1 MKQRITEIPRYAK
14 LPRRWKQLVAAGQ
27 PFVVTGG
34 GRPRLDLARVER
46 AGEGAE
52 VMVKNQVDGAV
63 GTATLSDLVRCL
75 GQEGA
80 IWYMTQHAVP
90 TALERYVPRRP
101 VAGAP
106 GMRKPN
112 LWLGSARAF
121 TQLHQDVLHNLILQ
135 LDGVKRFTVFAPQDD
150 RYLYRETDED
160 RPNYSQIPRTS
171 EVDRARFPNYRRAR
185 AFRVEL
191 RPKDIFVL
199 PAYWWHEVLT
209 LEDSLMLNYWWAP
222 TPASVRGIEVE
233 SQILSAAIAR
243 RHVMKHLDLQAFS
256 SDHAL
261 VEDLLRQGLHLL
273 AAVMLEALSE
283 DLVEA
288 LARKHRLDPA
298 LYTATAEAILKTK
311 GLLPAEAME
320 LLKVIRME
328 ASAADKCLKTRA
340 PAPRLLTRAQN
351 QRLLKLRAAL
361 GLPLAKRM
369 LRNNR
374 AWMKSVDADSYLY

>member
-1 MKQRITEIPRYAK
+1 MKQRITKIPRYEK
-14 LPRRWKQLVAAGQ
+14 FPGRWKQLVAAGQ
-27 PFVVTGG
+27 PFVVSGA
-34 GRPRLDLARVER
+34 GRSRLDLARVER
-46 AGEGAE
+46 VAGDTE

-63 GTATLSDLVRCL
+63 GAAALGDLVRCL

-90 TALERYVPRRP
+90 TPLERYVPRRP

-121 TQLHQDVLHNLILQ
+121 TQLHQDVLHNLIVQ
-135 LDGVKRFTVFAPQDD
+135 LDGVKQFTVFAPQDD
-150 RYLYRETDED
+150 RYLYRETSED

-171 EVDRARFPNYRRAR
+171 AVDAKRFPNYRRAR

-191 RPKDIFVL
+191 RPRDIFVL

-233 SQILSAAIAR
+233 SQILSAAVAR
-243 RHVMKHLDLQAFS
+243 RHVMKHLDLSALS

-261 VEDLLRQGLHLL
+261 VEDLRRQGLHLL
-273 AAVMLEALSE
+273 SAVMLEALSE

-288 LARKHRLDPA
+288 LAEKHGVDRN
-298 LYTATAEAILKTK
+298 LYVSTAEAVLKTK
-311 GLLPAEAME
+311 GLLPPAAIE

-328 ASAADKCLKTRA
+328 ASTADKCLKTRA
-340 PAPRLLTRAQN
+340 PAPRLTTRALN
-351 QRLLKLRAAL
+351 QRLAGLRAEL
-361 GLPLAKRM
+361 GLPRAKRL

-374 AWMKSVDADSYLY
+374 AWMKSVAADSYLY